1 MSYLGIEF
9 AVIAR
14 VFARDAFENP
24 SEIGGRLK
32 SNGTAYLIHRHF
44 GIVDDEDYGA
54 ADSVM
59 IEIINGCD
67 AKGRFEARKKS

>member
-44 GIVDDEDYGA
+44 GIVDD
-54 ADSVM
+54 
-59 IEIINGCD
+59 
-67 AKGRFEARKKS
+67 